1 MRRISFVLSL
11 FALVVFSFGAAFAG
25 IEHAYTD
32 ADFANKVI
40 NSNGVVLVDFW
51 ASWCGPC
58 QRQGKILEDLSRMDP
73 SLRIVKVD
81 VDKAE
86 SLSRTY
92 RIESIPTLIIF
103 KDGKQVDRWS
113 GVRSAEA
120 IMEKVNRYSK

>member
-1 MRRISFVLSL
+1 MKRISFVLSL

-25 IEHAYTD
+25 IEHAETD
-32 ADFANKVI
+32 ADFANKVT

-58 QRQGKILEDLSRMDP
+58 QRQGKILEDLSRMEP

-86 SLSRTY
+86 SLSRMY

-103 KDGKQVDRWS
+103 KNGKQVDRWS
-113 GVRSAEA
+113 GCRSAEV
-120 IMEKVNRYSK
+120 IREKIVRLSR